1 MKNDWQ
7 PVACHKVL
15 EQRADLYSHIR
26 EFMREKN
33 VLEVDTPCLSLA
45 GTPDPNLHSLTTIV
59 SLPGVRKQSMYLQTS
74 PEFAMK
80 RLLANGSGP
89 VYQIARVFRDEEAG
103 KLHNPEFSMLEWY
116 QPGMHYR
123 QLMDEV
129 QELLLWVGF
138 KRAEFLSYT
147 DLFLEATGLNPH
159 TCDNNRLLDL
169 AVRKGLSIGKADR
182 SGILDF
188 LFGIITQEEFAAAGP
203 YFVYDFPECQ
213 AALARIRQDEFVI
226 AERFELI
233 INGMEI
239 ANGFQEL
246 NDSDEQRQRFMREN
260 AVRIANNLAEIAL
273 DERLLAALDFLP
285 DCSGVAIGLDRL
297 LMCMTRKQLIED
309 VLAFPINKS

>member
-7 PVACHKVL
+7 PVACHELL

-26 EFMREKN
+26 TFMREKN
-33 VLEVDTPCLSLA
+33 VLEVDTPCLSIA
-45 GTPDPNLHSLTTIV
+45 GTPDPNLHLLTTIV
-59 SLPGVRKQSMYLQTS
+59 TLPGGKNLSMYLQTS

-80 RLLANGSGP
+80 RLLASGSGP
-89 VYQIARVFRDEEAG
+89 IYQIARVFRDEEAG
-103 KLHNPEFSMLEWY
+103 KQHNPEFAMLEWY
-116 QPGMHYR
+116 QPGMYYR

-129 QELLLWVGF
+129 QELLLWLGF
-138 KRAEFLSYT
+138 KTAEFISYT
-147 DLFLEATGLNPH
+147 DLFLEYTGLNPH
-159 TCDNNRLLDL
+159 TCDKTRLFEL
-169 AVRKGLSIGKADR
+169 AVGKGLATGTADR

-188 LFGIITQEEFAAAGP
+188 LFGIITQEELASTRP

-213 AALARIRQDEFVI
+213 AALARIRQGEYAI

-246 NDSDEQRQRFMREN
+246 NNSDEQRQRFMIEN
-260 AVRIANNLAEIAL
+260 DNRIANNLAEIAL

-285 DCSGVAIGLDRL
+285 DCSGVAMGLDRL
-297 LMCMTRKQLIED
+297 LMCLTGNQSIED